1 MRQEDFDA
9 THLVK
14 AVKGLPIHRSAHT
27 TVTIGGRRVKI
38 TEKTKDM
45 AIEWFA
51 EWAAPLV
58 DALGIQPK
66 IVVPISSSSTVGKDP
81 ATFRTAKLAS
91 EVAKRCTTQA
101 TAFPFLRWKE
111 AKPNSRNGGTR
122 DSRLLY
128 QNLTLSRD
136 LPPGDCVLVDD
147 VCTKGGHLVAAV
159 WFLESHTRTVLGA
172 VCCGR
177 TSSQRLEEPF
187 KVEIEHFDVGERPDG

>member
-1 MRQEDFDA
+1 MRQENYDA

-14 AVKGLPIHRSAHT
+14 AVKGLPIHRNAHT
-27 TVTIGGRRVKI
+27 TVLIGGRWVAI
-38 TEKTKDM
+38 TEETKDM

-66 IVVPISSSSTVGKDP
+66 IVVPIPSSSTVGKDP
-81 ATFRTAKLAS
+81 PTFRTAKLAT

-101 TAFPFLRWKE
+101 EAFPFLRWKA

-128 QNLTLSRD
+128 QNMTLSRD
-136 LPPGDCVLVDD
+136 LAPGDCVLVDD
-147 VCTKGGHLVAAV
+147 VCSKGGHLVSAM
-159 WFLESHTRTVLGA
+159 WFLESHKRTVLGA

-177 TSSQRLEEPF
+177 TSAQRLEDPL
-187 KVEIEHFDVGERPDG
+187 KVEIENFNADGRPDG